1 MRRGRILILLAVV
14 VIVGLLLAVVL
25 LPRVMPGLLGAT
37 PTPVDVQVYI
47 ASQDVPQGEQIT
59 EERLG
64 TRTLPQTAVTEDMFT
79 LAEKD
84 VLLAKIA
91 KYPLDNGVFIT
102 DSMVANPGES
112 LETGGPQWA
121 SIIPVGMNAIAVP
134 TSRLASVAYG
144 VQDGSHVNI
153 TACMLM
159 VDVDPSYQTILPNHV
174 AIVTSPIN
182 EAPAQMPGISLG
194 IAVSSDDKAYQG
206 RTEVEPA
213 FQQGIY
219 VIPSEPQRPRL
230 VCQMI
235 LQDVQVLKLGT
246 FDYRP
251 QQQGAQQ
258 ANDQAA
264 QQQTSVDQQPPDIIT
279 LVVSPQDAVTLT
291 YMIYANIPLN
301 LTLRRSGDASR
312 QATEAATLQF
322 LLSQY
327 NIPVPV
333 KLAYGLVPR
342 IDFLSLPFLPN
353 DIITVTPEGQ

>member
-1 MRRGRILILLAVV
+1 MRRGRILILLAVI
-14 VIVGLLLAVVL
+14 VIIGLLVAVVV
-25 LPRVMPGLLGAT
+25 LPRVMPSLLGAT

-47 ASQDVPQGEQIT
+47 ASQDIPQGEQIT
-59 EERLG
+59 EDRLG
-64 TRTLPQTAVTEDMFT
+64 TRTLPQTVVTEDMFT
-79 LAEKD
+79 VAEKD
-84 VLLAKIA
+84 ALLAKIA

-134 TSRLASVAYG
+134 TSRLASVAFG

-153 TACMLM
+153 TACMLV
-159 VDVDPSYQTILPNHV
+159 VDVDPSYQTTLPNH
-174 AIVTSPIN
+174 IGILT
-182 EAPAQMPGISLG
+182 APANLPPSSMPGISLG
-194 IAVSSDDKAYQG
+194 IATGSSDQPAQG

-246 FDYRP
+246 FDYR
-251 QQQGAQQ
+251 QQQATQQ
-258 ANDQAA
+258 TTDPAA
-264 QQQTSVDQQPPDIIT
+264 QQQTPVDQQPPDIIT

-333 KLAYGLVPR
+333 KLAYGLTPR
-342 IDFLSLPFLPN
+342 IDFLALPFLPN
-353 DIITVTPEGQ
+353 DIITVAPEGQ

>member
-1 MRRGRILILLAVV
+1 MRRGTILILLAVI
-14 VIVGLLLAVVL
+14 VIIGLLAAVVM
-25 LPRVMPGLLGAT
+25 LPRIMPNLLGAA

-47 ASQDVPQGEQIT
+47 ASQAIPQGEPIT
-59 EERLG
+59 EDHLG

-79 LAEKD
+79 TAEKD
-84 VLLAKIA
+84 VLLTKIA

-102 DSMVANPGES
+102 NSMVANPGEA

-134 TSRLASVAYG
+134 TSRLASVAFG

-159 VDVDPSYQTILPNHV
+159 VDVDPSFQTTLPNHIG
-174 AIVTSPIN
+174 IVTSPISV
-182 EAPAQMPGISLG
+182 EPGKMPGITLG
-194 IAVSSDDKAYQG
+194 IATSSDDKAYQG

-251 QQQGAQQ
+251 QQAAQQ
-258 ANDQAA
+258 ANAQAT
-264 QQQTSVDQQPPDIIT
+264 QQPTSVDQQPPDIIT

-291 YMIYANIPLN
+291 YMMYANIPLN

-333 KLAYGLVPR
+333 KLAYGITPR

-353 DIITVTPEGQ
+353 DIVTVTPEGQ